1 MAKNKH
7 TLNTIYFRIIL
18 FTLIFSQNSLWSQ
31 ITSPME
37 TKPVQ
42 DSKQI
47 IIENSDFMDI
57 SETEVPGAIVLT
69 GNVRIIHQGVRMS
82 CNKAYH
88 FTKSNFVKA
97 FGSVNMVQGDTLT
110 MSSKYAEYN
119 GNTKFAFATG
129 NVVMQ
134 DPKMTVTTDTINF
147 DRTSQQAYYNTGG
160 VIRDAEN
167 TLTSKS
173 GKYFLNEKKFQ
184 FNTAVVVN
192 NPTHTIR
199 TNHLDYYTNSGH
211 AYVFGPSTIASA
223 NNTIYTTKGFY
234 DTKKDEGKLQ
244 KGSKIKYRDRIIE
257 GEDLYYD
264 RKNDFARAKN
274 NVKITDTINKTVIR
288 GHYAEVFKQKDSMF
302 ITKKALVSGLFEK
315 DSVWFHAK
323 RIVVTGKTKNR
334 IIRGYNNARFFKKD
348 MSGKCDSIHFNEK
361 KGLTK
366 MIGNPIFWNGKRQLT
381 GDLMHIISDT
391 VAQKVDSL
399 KVLNNAFIISKDT
412 IGDGFNQVKGV
423 NLYGKFKDNHLKE
436 VDVVK
441 NTEVI
446 YYMRNDK
453 QELIGINKNVSSRI
467 NMMLAE
473 GKNDIE
479 SVTFFTNPEGEIY
492 PDEELPV
499 NARKLR
505 GFVWRGEEQILKLED
520 IFPKEELELDAK
532 AQAEVKKKMM
542 EPDAPLEPSKETLD
556 YDKPK
561 VEKKSK
567 IKSQKSKVNRKN
579 KS

>member
-1 MAKNKH
+1 M
-7 TLNTIYFRIIL
+7 NTKYLRLLLLVL
-18 FTLIFSQNSLWSQ
+18 FFSQNFLWSQ

-37 TKPVQ
+37 TLPVQ

-88 FTKSNFVKA
+88 FTKANFVKA
-97 FGSVNMVQGDTLT
+97 FGNVNMIQGDTLT

-119 GNTKFAFATG
+119 GNSKFAFATG
-129 NVVMQ
+129 NVVMT

-147 DRTSQQAYYNTGG
+147 DRNSQQAYYNTGG

-173 GKYFLNEKKFQ
+173 GRYYLNQKKFQ

-244 KGSKIKYRDRIIE
+244 RGSKIKYRDRLIE
-257 GEDLYYD
+257 GDDLYYD
-264 RKNDFARAKN
+264 RKKDFARARN
-274 NVKITDTINKTVIR
+274 NVKVTDTINKMVIR
-288 GHYAEVFKQKDSMF
+288 GHYAEVYKQKDSMF

-323 RIVVTGKTKNR
+323 RIVVTGKPKTR
-334 IIRGYNNARFFKKD
+334 IIRGYNNARFFRKD

-361 KGLTK
+361 KGLTQ
-366 MIGNPIFWNGKRQLT
+366 MIGKPIFWNEKRQLT
-381 GDLMHIISDT
+381 GDLMHLVSDT
-391 VAQKVDSL
+391 LTQKVDSL

-412 IGDGFNQVKGV
+412 IGEGYNQVKGV
-423 NLYGKFKDNHLKE
+423 NLYGKFKENKLKE

-467 NMMLAE
+467 NMILAE
-473 GKNDIE
+473 GNDIE
-479 SVTFFTNPEGEIY
+479 SVTFFTNPDGEIY
-492 PDEELPV
+492 PEEELPE

-505 GFVWRGEEQILKLED
+505 GFEWRGDEQILKLED
-520 IFPKEELELDAK
+520 IFPKEELELDEKAK
-532 AQAEVKKKMM
+532 AEVKKKAS
-542 EPDAPLEPSKETLD
+542 EPNVPLEPSKETLE

-561 VEKKSK
+561 KVQSTKTQSTKTKVKSK
-567 IKSQKSKVNRKN
+567 K
-579 KS
+579 

>member
-1 MAKNKH
+1 
-7 TLNTIYFRIIL
+7 LNTKYFKIL
-18 FTLIFSQNSLWSQ
+18 SFILLLCQSLSWAQ
-31 ITSPME
+31 ITKPNE
-37 TKPVQ
+37 TLPIK

-47 IIENSDFMDI
+47 IIENSDFFDI
-57 SETEVPGAIVLT
+57 TESEIPGAIVLT

-88 FTKSNFVKA
+88 FTKQNYVKA
-97 FGSVNMVQGDTLT
+97 FGNVNLVQGDTLT

-129 NVVMQ
+129 NVVMT

-147 DRTSQQAYYNTGG
+147 DRKSQQAYYNTYGT
-160 VIRDAEN
+160 IRDAEN

-173 GKYFLNEKKFQ
+173 GRYHLNDKKFE
-184 FNTAVVVN
+184 FRTAVTVN

-199 TNHLDYYTNSGH
+199 TNNLDYYTNSGH

-264 RKNDFARAKN
+264 RKKDYARARN
-274 NVKITDTINKTVIR
+274 NVKVTDTINKMVVR

-315 DSVWFHAK
+315 DSIWFHAK
-323 RIVVTGKTKNR
+323 KIVVTGKPQNR
-334 IIRGYNNARFFKKD
+334 VIRGFNNARFFKKD
-348 MSGKCDSIHFNEK
+348 MSGKCDSIHYNQK
-361 KGLTK
+361 KGLTQ
-366 MIGNPIFWNGKRQLT
+366 MIGSPIFWNGKRQLT
-381 GDLMHIISDT
+381 GDLMHLVSDT
-391 VAQKVDSL
+391 ITQKVDSL

-423 NLYGKFKDNHLKE
+423 NLYGKFKDNKLKE

-446 YYMRNDK
+446 FYMRNDK
-453 QELIGINKNVSSRI
+453 QELIGINKNVSSKI

-473 GKNDIE
+473 GNEIE

-492 PDEELPV
+492 PENELPE

-505 GFVWRGEEQILKLED
+505 GFNWREDEQILKLED

-532 AQAEVKKKMM
+532 AKAEVKKKDT
-542 EPDAPLEPSKETLD
+542 EPDVPMEPSKETLE

-561 VEKKSK
+561 KVQST
-567 IKSQKSKVNRKN
+567 KSKVK
-579 KS
+579 KKK

>member
-1 MAKNKH
+1 MSTKH
-7 TLNTIYFRIIL
+7 FK
-18 FTLIFSQNSLWSQ
+18 IFSFLLLISQSFSWAQ
-31 ITSPME
+31 ITKPNE
-37 TKPVQ
+37 TLPVK

-47 IIENSDFMDI
+47 IIENSDFFDI
-57 SETEVPGAIVLT
+57 SETEIPGAIVLT

-88 FTKSNFVKA
+88 FTKQNYVKA
-97 FGSVNMVQGDTLT
+97 FGNVNLVQGDTLT

-129 NVVMQ
+129 NVVMT

-147 DRTSQQAYYNTGG
+147 DRNSQQAYYNTYGT
-160 VIRDAEN
+160 IRDAEN

-173 GKYFLNEKKFQ
+173 GRYHLNEKKFE
-184 FNTAVVVN
+184 FKTAVTVN

-264 RKNDFARAKN
+264 RKKDYARARN
-274 NVKITDTINKTVIR
+274 NVKVTDTINKMVVR
-288 GHYAEVFKQKDSMF
+288 GHYAEVFKQKDSMY

-323 RIVVTGKTKNR
+323 KIVVTGKPQNR
-334 IIRGYNNARFFKKD
+334 VIRGYNNARFFKKD
-348 MSGKCDSIHFNEK
+348 MSGKCDSIHFNQK
-361 KGLTK
+361 KGLTQ
-366 MIGNPIFWNGKRQLT
+366 MIGSPIFWNGKRQLT
-381 GDLMHIISDT
+381 GDLMHLVSDT
-391 VAQKVDSL
+391 ITQKVDSL

-423 NLYGKFKDNHLKE
+423 NLFGKFKDNKLKE

-446 YYMRNDK
+446 FYMRNDK
-453 QELIGINKNVSSRI
+453 QELIGINKNVSSKI
-467 NMMLAE
+467 NMILAE
-473 GKNDIE
+473 GNEIE

-492 PDEELPV
+492 PENELPE

-505 GFVWRGEEQILKLED
+505 GFNWREDEQILKLED

-532 AQAEVKKKMM
+532 AKAEVKKKAAEPNVPM
-542 EPDAPLEPSKETLD
+542 EPSQETLE

-561 VEKKSK
+561 K
-567 IKSQKSKVNRKN
+567 IQSSKSKVK
-579 KS
+579 KKK

>member
-1 MAKNKH
+1 M
-7 TLNTIYFRIIL
+7 LL
-18 FTLIFSQNSLWSQ
+18 CQSLSWAQ
-31 ITSPME
+31 ITKPNE
-37 TKPVQ
+37 TLPIK

-47 IIENSDFMDI
+47 IIENSDFFDI
-57 SETEVPGAIVLT
+57 TESEIPGAIVLT

-88 FTKSNFVKA
+88 FTKQNYVKA
-97 FGSVNMVQGDTLT
+97 FGNVNLVQGDTLT

-129 NVVMQ
+129 NVVMT

-147 DRTSQQAYYNTGG
+147 DRKSQQAYYNTYGT
-160 VIRDAEN
+160 IRDAEN

-173 GKYFLNEKKFQ
+173 GRYHLNDKKFE
-184 FNTAVVVN
+184 FRTAVTVN

-199 TNHLDYYTNSGH
+199 TNNLDYYTNSGH

-264 RKNDFARAKN
+264 RKKDYARARN
-274 NVKITDTINKTVIR
+274 NVKVTDTINKMVVR

-315 DSVWFHAK
+315 DSIWFHAK
-323 RIVVTGKTKNR
+323 KIVVTGKPQNR
-334 IIRGYNNARFFKKD
+334 VIRGFNNARFFKKD
-348 MSGKCDSIHFNEK
+348 MSGKCDSIHYNQK
-361 KGLTK
+361 KGLTQ
-366 MIGNPIFWNGKRQLT
+366 MIGSPIFWNGKRQLT
-381 GDLMHIISDT
+381 GDLMHLVSDT
-391 VAQKVDSL
+391 ITQKVDSL

-423 NLYGKFKDNHLKE
+423 NLYGKFKDNKLKE

-446 YYMRNDK
+446 FYMRNDK
-453 QELIGINKNVSSRI
+453 QELIGINKNVSSKI

-473 GKNDIE
+473 GNEIE

-492 PDEELPV
+492 PENELPE

-505 GFVWRGEEQILKLED
+505 GFNWREDEQILKLED

-532 AQAEVKKKMM
+532 AKAEVKKKDA
-542 EPDAPLEPSKETLD
+542 EPDVPMEPSKETLE

-561 VEKKSK
+561 KVQST
-567 IKSQKSKVNRKN
+567 KSKVK
-579 KS
+579 KKK

>member
-1 MAKNKH
+1 LAKNKH

-37 TKPVQ
+37 TKPTQ

-97 FGSVNMVQGDTLT
+97 FGSLKMVKMVTLIFVR
-110 MSSKYAEYN
+110 KYAEYN

-257 GEDLYYD
+257 GDDLYYD

-274 NVKITDTINKTVIR
+274 NVKVTDTINKTVIR
-288 GHYAEVFKQKDSMF
+288 GHYAEVYKQKDSMF

-348 MSGKCDSIHFNEK
+348 MSGKCDSLHFNEK

-366 MIGNPIFWNGKRQLT
+366 LIGNPILWNGKRQMT

-391 VAQKVDSL
+391 IAQKVDSL

-412 IGDGFNQVKGV
+412 IGDGYNQVKGV

-473 GKNDIE
+473 GNDIE

-492 PDEELPV
+492 PEDELPV

-520 IFPKEELELDAK
+520 IFPKEELELDEKAK
-532 AQAEVKKKMM
+532 AEVKKKMM
-542 EPDAPLEPSKETLD
+542 EADVPMEPSKETLE

-561 VEKKSK
+561 VVKSTKPKVKSK
-567 IKSQKSKVNRKN
+567 K
-579 KS
+579 

>member
-1 MAKNKH
+1 M
-7 TLNTIYFRIIL
+7 NTKYFKIL
-18 FTLIFSQNSLWSQ
+18 SFILLLCQSLSWAQ
-31 ITSPME
+31 ITKPNE
-37 TKPVQ
+37 TLPIK
-42 DSKQI
+42 DNKQI
-47 IIENSDFMDI
+47 IIENSDFFDI
-57 SETEVPGAIVLT
+57 TESEIPGAIVLT

-88 FTKSNFVKA
+88 FTKQNYVKA
-97 FGSVNMVQGDTLT
+97 FGNVNLVQGDTLT

-129 NVVMQ
+129 NVVMT

-147 DRTSQQAYYNTGG
+147 DRKSQQAYYNTYGT
-160 VIRDAEN
+160 IRDAEN

-173 GKYFLNEKKFQ
+173 GRYHLNDKKFE
-184 FNTAVVVN
+184 FRTAVTVN

-199 TNHLDYYTNSGH
+199 TNNLDYYTNSGH

-264 RKNDFARAKN
+264 RKKDYARARN
-274 NVKITDTINKTVIR
+274 NVKVTDTINKMVVR

-315 DSVWFHAK
+315 DSIWFHAK
-323 RIVVTGKTKNR
+323 KIVVTGKPQNR
-334 IIRGYNNARFFKKD
+334 VIRGFNNARFFKKD
-348 MSGKCDSIHFNEK
+348 MSGKCDSIHYNQK
-361 KGLTK
+361 KGLTQ
-366 MIGNPIFWNGKRQLT
+366 MIGSPIFWNGKRQLT
-381 GDLMHIISDT
+381 GDLMHLVSDT
-391 VAQKVDSL
+391 ITQKVDSL

-423 NLYGKFKDNHLKE
+423 NLYGKFKDNKLKE

-446 YYMRNDK
+446 FYMRNDK
-453 QELIGINKNVSSRI
+453 QELIGINKNVSSKI

-473 GKNDIE
+473 GNEIE

-492 PDEELPV
+492 PENELPE

-505 GFVWRGEEQILKLED
+505 GFNWREDEQILKLED
-520 IFPKEELELDAK
+520 IFPTEELELDAK
-532 AQAEVKKKMM
+532 AKAEVKKKDT
-542 EPDAPLEPSKETLD
+542 EPDVPMEPSKETLE

-561 VEKKSK
+561 KVQST
-567 IKSQKSKVNRKN
+567 KSKVK
-579 KS
+579 KKK

>member
-1 MAKNKH
+1 MRK
-7 TLNTIYFRIIL
+7 
-18 FTLIFSQNSLWSQ
+18 LIFKILTLLTILGTQSFRAQ
-31 ITSPME
+31 ITSSME
-37 TKPVQ
+37 TVPPKN
-42 DSKQI
+42 SKQI
-47 IIENSDFMDI
+47 IIEGADFLDK
-57 SETEVPGAIVLT
+57 SEAEIPGAIVFT

-88 FTKSNFVKA
+88 FPKQNYVKA
-97 FGSVNMVQGDTLT
+97 FGNVNLVQGDTLT
-110 MSSKYAEYN
+110 MSSRYAEYN

-147 DRTSQQAYYNTGG
+147 DRNTQEAYYNTYGT
-160 VIRDAEN
+160 IRDAEN

-173 GKYFLNEKKFQ
+173 ARYKLNEKKFE
-184 FNTAVVVN
+184 FRTAVTVN

-223 NNTIYTTKGFY
+223 NNTIHTTNGFY

-244 KGSKIKYRDRIIE
+244 RGSKIKYRDRIIE

-264 RKNDFARAKN
+264 RKNDFARARN
-274 NVKITDTINKTVIR
+274 NVKVTDTINKTVIR
-288 GHYAEVFKQKDSMF
+288 GHYAEVYKKKDSMF

-323 RIVVTGKTKNR
+323 RIIVTGKTKNR

-361 KGLTK
+361 RGLTQ

-381 GDLMHIISDT
+381 GDVMHIISDT
-391 VAQKVDSL
+391 VAKKVDSL

-423 NLYGKFKDNHLKE
+423 NLYGKFKDNRLKE
-436 VDVVK
+436 VDLIK

-453 QELIGINKNVSSRI
+453 QELIGINKNVSSKI
-467 NMMLAE
+467 NMLMGE
-473 GKNDIE
+473 GNAID
-479 SVTFFTNPEGEIY
+479 SVTFFTKPDGEIY
-492 PDEELPV
+492 PEDELPE

-505 GFVWRGEEQILKLED
+505 GFVWREDEQILKLED
-520 IFPKEELELDAK
+520 IFPKEELELDTKAK
-532 AQAEVKKKMM
+532 SVVSHSNQ
-542 EPDAPLEPSKETLD
+542 
-556 YDKPK
+556 
-561 VEKKSK
+561 
-567 IKSQKSKVNRKN
+567 SQ
-579 KS
+579 